1 MKRILLH
8 IAVLVFFYLLIPK
21 ADSRAEVI
29 VGSDLLIKGQS
40 EIGLF
45 RQDEYLKFL
54 YQLINEDD
62 TLQLLLREPLNHS
75 DNYGILADFFNNK
88 AIDFFEKG
96 EFKNAELV
104 FYPSLYLYL
113 RTSQQDKVAF
123 TLNFLGTTL
132 KNQAKFEEA
141 IQKYLQ
147 ALSVFELMQDYH
159 GVSNV
164 YNNIGVIYNSLE
176 KYDQALNYFTK
187 SLKIK
192 QELNHQEG
200 IAAAYSNI
208 AIIYNRKKKN
218 NKALEYHKKALVIYE
233 NIDYKNGIAIAY
245 NNIASVYLD
254 LKDFDKS
261 LEYSFKS
268 YNLNT
273 ELEAKQSATLNI
285 LNVASVYNKQQK
297 YADAKIWAE
306 YGLERSKEMGTHG
319 LDLEIYKLLINI
331 YEGLG
336 DYKKALNY
344 MDKYVFEKDS
354 LMNIETKT
362 KIDELDIKYETQ
374 KKEAQI
380 ERQNLKILEQ
390 DFRLNR
396 RNFII
401 ILIVFISLLIIGIF
415 LYIFVRFRIKKQQQ
429 INSIIL
435 AEEKRKTTEII
446 DAVEEER
453 KRIAREL
460 HDGIGQ
466 NLANIKLKLL
476 NITENLAENNASN
489 TKEEMNNAIEFID
502 ETYKETRNL
511 SHQMI
516 PKTLLYLG
524 LVEAIEDLAEK
535 LFHAAKI
542 RFNFEHNLSK
552 RFEQRIEISLFRIIQ
567 ELINNIIKHAK
578 ATEVD
583 ISLLKTKDQL
593 ILIVEDNGIGLSEK
607 QEGEKGI
614 GLLNIEYR
622 AKNLGGSFNIS
633 SQENKGC
640 SAILRIPLKKTN
652 K

>member
-8 IAVLVFFYLLIPK
+8 IAVLVFLCLLIPK

-45 RQDEYLKFL
+45 RQDEYLRFI
-54 YQLINEDD
+54 YQLIKEED
-62 TLQLLLREPLNHS
+62 TLQILLEDPLNQS
-75 DNYGILADFFNNK
+75 ENYHILADFFDKK

-96 EFKNAELV
+96 EFRNAELV
-104 FYPSLYLYL
+104 FYTSLYLHI
-113 RTSQQDKVAF
+113 RSSQEDRLAF
-123 TLNFLGTTL
+123 TLNFLGTAL
-132 KNQAKFEEA
+132 KNQAKFEDA
-141 IQKYLQ
+141 LQKYIQ
-147 ALSVFELMQDYH
+147 ALSVYESIQDYR

-164 YNNIGVIYNSLE
+164 YNNIGVIYNTMENYDKAMEYFKKSLE
-176 KYDQALNYFTK
+176 
-187 SLKIK
+187 IK
-192 QELNHQEG
+192 LELNHEEG

-208 AIIYNRKKKN
+208 AIIHSRKKENK
-218 NKALEYHKKALVIYE
+218 KALEYHKKALEIYE
-233 NIDYKNGIAIAY
+233 KINYQNGIAIAY

-254 LKDFDKS
+254 LEEYDKS

-268 YNLNT
+268 YYLNT

-285 LNVASVYNKQQK
+285 LNVASVYNKQQN

-306 YGLERSKEMGTHG
+306 YGLERSQEMGTQS
-319 LDLEIYKLLINI
+319 LNLEIYKLLINI

-344 MDKYVFEKDS
+344 MDIYIFEKDS
-354 LMNIETKT
+354 LMNLETKA
-362 KIDELDIKYETQ
+362 KLDELDVKYQTQ

-380 ERQNLKILEQ
+380 ENQNLKILEQ
-390 DFRLNR
+390 ELSLNR
-396 RNFII
+396 RNLLII
-401 ILIVFISLLIIGIF
+401 IIIFVSLLIISIF
-415 LYIFVRFRIKKQQQ
+415 FYVFVRFRIKKQQQ

-476 NITENLAENNASN
+476 NINENLSKSEASN
-489 TKEEMNNAIEFID
+489 TKEELNKAIDFID
-502 ETYKETRNL
+502 DTYKETRNL

-542 RFNFEHNLSK
+542 RFNFEHNLNS

-593 ILIVEDNGIGLSEK
+593 ILIVEDNGIGLSSK
-607 QEGEKGI
+607 QDEEKGI

-622 AKNLGGSFNIS
+622 AKNIGGSFSIS
-633 SQENKGC
+633 SQEDKGC
-640 SAILRIPLKKTN
+640 SAILRIPIKKAN
-652 K
+652 E